1 MKVNNNLIST
11 AIFLG
16 VTCHKVNMKQDS
28 PSDIHFESLSTALR
42 VSVLNTELYINL
54 SSTQTSLHQK
64 AQYKRHFKETP
75 LCHQYI

>member
-1 MKVNNNLIST
+1 
-11 AIFLG
+11 
-16 VTCHKVNMKQDS
+16 MKQDS
-28 PSDIHFESLSTALR
+28 PSAIHFESLPTALC

-75 LCHQYI
+75 LCQKYTECDTPVNR